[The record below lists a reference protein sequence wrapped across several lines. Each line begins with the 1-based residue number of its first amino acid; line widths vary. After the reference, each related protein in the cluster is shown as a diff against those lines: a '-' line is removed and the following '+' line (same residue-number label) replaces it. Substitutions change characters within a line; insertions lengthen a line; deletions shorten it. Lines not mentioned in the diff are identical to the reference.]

1 MQIKYCKV
9 SPTLSTGTATT
20 EESGREELRS
30 GEVYVFSTDE
40 HPDDES
46 EILWG
51 VFDLREHG
59 GIRLESSSRDLKI
72 FELWHELPERFR
84 YYRETSREEL
94 KEYIAGL
101 TIFESSR
108 PQ

>member
-1 MQIKYCKV
+1 MQIKYCKIGL
-9 SPTLSTGTATT
+9 TLSTGTVMT

-30 GEVYVFSTDE
+30 GDVYVFSTDE
-40 HPDDES
+40 YPGDES

-59 GIRLESSSRDLKI
+59 RIRLESSSRDLKT

-94 KEYIAGL
+94 KEYVAGL
-101 TIFESSR
+101 TFFESSR
-108 PQ
+108 P